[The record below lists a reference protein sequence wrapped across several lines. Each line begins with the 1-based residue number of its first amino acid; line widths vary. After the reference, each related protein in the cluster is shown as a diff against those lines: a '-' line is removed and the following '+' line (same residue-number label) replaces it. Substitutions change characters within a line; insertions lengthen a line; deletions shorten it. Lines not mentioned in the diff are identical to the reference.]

1 MESPEAV
8 FAAFGKYTFRRALLS
23 TAIFRIWKIFRAAHS
38 FERFAETGR
47 IFSAIFLFFS

>member
-8 FAAFGKYTFRRALLS
+8 FAAFGKYTFRRAPLS
-23 TAIFRIWKIFRAAHS
+23 TAIFRIVKIFRAAHS